1 MSRGEFMDL
10 VTVYLIVLGVLII
23 GLLSV
28 FYWMLKKRK
37 ATLRFL
43 ALMFGILTLGLG
55 GFFWYATQ
63 DSTTF
68 IVCIGA
74 TISQSALI
82 LSVPKIAPT
91 QFKKFEENLGIRW

>member
-1 MSRGEFMDL
+1 MDL
-10 VTVYLIVLGVLII
+10 EILYLIVLGIVIVVLM
-23 GLLSV
+23 SV

-43 ALMFGILTLGLG
+43 AFMFGVVTLGMG
-55 GFFWYATQ
+55 GFFWYAIQ
-63 DSTTF
+63 DGTTF
-68 IVCIGA
+68 IFCIGA

-82 LSVPKIAPT
+82 LSIPRIAPA

>member
-1 MSRGEFMDL
+1 MDVVNL
-10 VTVYLIVLGVLII
+10 YLIVLSVVIVVLF
-23 GLLSV
+23 LV

-43 ALMFGILTLGLG
+43 ALMFGIVTLGLG

-63 DSTTF
+63 DSTIF
-68 IVCIGA
+68 IFCIGA

-82 LSVPKIAPT
+82 LSIPRIAPT

>member
-1 MSRGEFMDL
+1 MDL
-10 VTVYLIVLGVLII
+10 AAFYLIVLSVVAVVL
-23 GLLSV
+23 LVV

-43 ALMFGILTLGLG
+43 AFMFGVLTLGLG

-82 LSVPKIAPT
+82 LSIPRIAPA
-91 QFKKFEENLGIRW
+91 QFKILEKNLGIRW